1 MKPVTPAQ
9 MMKLLQAHG
18 WSVARI
24 TGSHFIFSHPD
35 KAIVI
40 PVPNHSRDLRQ
51 GTQASIMK
59 AAGISR
65 EEL

>member
-1 MKPVTPAQ
+1 MKPITPAK

-18 WSVARI
+18 WGVARI
-24 TGSHFIFSHPD
+24 TGSHYIFSHPE

-51 GTQASIMK
+51 GTQISIMRV
-59 AAGISR
+59 AGISR
-65 EEL
+65 DEL